1 MDRSSEKLNFK
12 IRKAQKSR
20 VPYML
25 VIGDQE
31 IEKNAVNVRVHGGKS
46 SEAMDVE
53 GFKNMLL
60 EKIAKRELG

>member
-1 MDRSSEKLNFK
+1 
-12 IRKAQKSR
+12 
-20 VPYML
+20 ML

-53 GFKNMLL
+53 GIKNMLL